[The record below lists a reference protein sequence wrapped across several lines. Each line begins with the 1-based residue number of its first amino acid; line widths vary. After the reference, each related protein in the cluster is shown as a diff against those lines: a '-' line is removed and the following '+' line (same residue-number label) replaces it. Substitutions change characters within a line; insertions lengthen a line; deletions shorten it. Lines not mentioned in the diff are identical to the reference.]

1 VKGRWARRHE
11 RLKLEPWQCFIT
23 CVAFGWV
30 EKTDPTRYR
39 FIEADIFIARKN
51 AKSTWAAA
59 VANFKFAADRE
70 YGAEVYSGATT
81 EKQAWEVFRPAKL
94 MAQRTPEFCKAFGIG
109 VHAKSLTIEAN
120 GSRFEPVIGKP
131 GDGASPSC
139 AVVDEYHEHATDDL
153 YDTMKTGMGARE
165 NPLLLVITT
174 AGSDRSGPCYQL
186 QKDLEKVLEGRIQD
200 DRLFG
205 IIYTAD
211 KDDDWKSEIAIIKA
225 NPNLNVSVDR
235 ERLLDAQRGAIQ
247 SARKQNVF
255 KTKHLNIWVNADVA
269 WMNMAKWDAMADPKL
284 SLEDFKDQD
293 LIAGLDLASRI
304 DIASKARIF
313 RKLIDGKFHYYAFL
327 KHYLNEAA
335 VEEDR
340 GSHYQQWANEGRLE
354 VTPGNVTD
362 YGWII
367 EGIVEDSKL
376 FHVLEVPHDPYQS
389 LPLLQ
394 TIQARADWDQT
405 ITPVAIKQTVENM
418 SGPMKELEALVYD
431 SRFHHDGDPV
441 LGWMI
446 SNVVC
451 HRDAK
456 DNIFPRKER
465 EENKIDG
472 VIAIL
477 VALKRWME
485 RVDNGIPSITVF

>member
-1 VKGRWARRHE
+1 VLPTAEGPRESTRGKDPGRPSLRHHLHRR
-11 RLKLEPWQCFIT
+11 Q
-23 CVAFGWV
+23 G
-30 EKTDPTRYR
+30 
-39 FIEADIFIARKN
+39 
-51 AKSTWAAA
+51 
-59 VANFKFAADRE
+59 
-70 YGAEVYSGATT
+70 
-81 EKQAWEVFRPAKL
+81 
-94 MAQRTPEFCKAFGIG
+94 
-109 VHAKSLTIEAN
+109 
-120 GSRFEPVIGKP
+120 
-131 GDGASPSC
+131 
-139 AVVDEYHEHATDDL
+139 
-153 YDTMKTGMGARE
+153 
-165 NPLLLVITT
+165 
-174 AGSDRSGPCYQL
+174 
-186 QKDLEKVLEGRIQD
+186 
-200 DRLFG
+200 
-205 IIYTAD
+205 
-211 KDDDWKSEIAIIKA
+211 DDWKSEIAIIKA

-405 ITPVAIKQTVENM
+405 IVPVAIKQTVENM